1 MKSIRIKI
9 LLVVFIIIIV
19 TLGTQSYLSLNRTRR
34 SLNSSVN
41 KTLEIVTSKAE
52 QQILDLNSR
61 HFAMLRAIAKLPDF
75 QNSEVSPRQKNQVIT
90 NLKDIDPAVYVSIAF
105 YDNEGFFFN
114 EDYQT
119 RMDFSD
125 QEYVK
130 QALKGN
136 EFISEPIIFR
146 MEDLADR
153 AESGEKIQQESEAT
167 VLMFYSEP
175 VYNTKNEI
183 DGALVAIINGAC
195 FKDIVRGIDMG
206 DGHHPAIVARNT
218 AQVFGYAKN
227 ENESYVNLNELF
239 EDENFAN
246 QKAELLAGKTSST
259 NIIYPGT
266 NKKTILSY
274 IPVQGTTWS
283 LLSAVPYD
291 YYFKEISYIINYSI
305 IGLVI
310 SIIGAFLVLI
320 PLIRAIVRPLNTVS
334 RSINDIA
341 QGNADLTKRIEI
353 SSKDEVG
360 SVVLGFNNFTD
371 KLQEILKSIKKSQTN
386 LENVGVAMDASTQ
399 DTSASITQIIAN
411 IQSVRNQ
418 IVNQGQSVDQTVA
431 AINEIAENIQGLEKL
446 IINQANGVSTASASI
461 EEMMSNIESVNR
473 SVDKMAAS
481 FDKLMEDTKTGSN
494 KQAEVGRKIEQIV
507 MQSKMLQEANTV
519 ISNIATR
526 TNLLAMNAAI
536 EASHAGEAGK
546 GFSVVAGEIR
556 KLSETSTAQSKTIG
570 EQLSNIEE
578 SIQEVV
584 TASKESNSAFV
595 SVADTIEKTDEI
607 VRSIKA
613 AMEEQTIGSQQINQ
627 ALHEMNESTVE
638 VQTASREMADSNQ
651 NVLSEV
657 EVLKETS
664 LQMRQSM
671 EEMSIGAGK
680 INETGSELSDI
691 SSKLKNSIKEIG
703 NEIDLFKV

>member
-9 LLVVFIIIIV
+9 LLVVVVIILV
-19 TLGTQSYLSLNRTRR
+19 TLGSQSFLSLKRTRR

-41 KTLEIVTSKAE
+41 KTLDIVSSKAE
-52 QQILDLNSR
+52 QQILDLNNK
-61 HFAMLRAIAKLPDF
+61 HFAVLRAIANLPDF
-75 QNSEVSPRQKNQVIT
+75 RNSEVTPRVKNQIIT

-130 QALKGN
+130 QALLGH

-153 AESGEKIQQESEAT
+153 AESGEKIEQESEAQ
-167 VLMFYSEP
+167 VLLFYAEP
-175 VYNTKNEI
+175 VYNTDNQIE
-183 DGALVAIINGAC
+183 GALVAIINGDC

-206 DGHHPAIVARNT
+206 DGHHPGIVARNT
-218 AQVFGYAKN
+218 AQLFGYAKN
-227 ENESYVNLNELF
+227 DNESYVNLNQLF
-239 EDENFAN
+239 EEESFG
-246 QKAELLAGKTSST
+246 QYKAALLEGQTNST
-259 NIIYPGT
+259 TIVYPGT
-266 NKKTILSY
+266 NNKTIVSY
-274 IPVQGTTWS
+274 IPIQGTTWS
-283 LLSAVPYD
+283 ILSAVPYD
-291 YYFKEISYIINYSI
+291 YYFNEISYIIKYAI
-305 IGLVI
+305 IGLII
-310 SIIGAFLVLI
+310 SIIGAVLVLI
-320 PLIRAIVRPLNTVS
+320 PVIRAIVKPLKVVS

-341 QGNADLTKRIEI
+341 QGNADLTKRIDI

-360 SVVLGFNNFTD
+360 SVVQGFNNFSD
-371 KLQEILKSIKKSQTN
+371 KLQTLLKNIKNSQTN
-386 LENVGVAMDASTQ
+386 LEKVGVAMDASTQ

-411 IQSVRNQ
+411 IQSVHNQ
-418 IVNQGQSVDQTVA
+418 IVNQSQNVDQTVG

-507 MQSKMLQEANTV
+507 MQSKMLQEANAV

-556 KLSETSTAQSKTIG
+556 KLSETSTTQSKTIG

-638 VQTASREMADSNQ
+638 VQTASKEMADSNQ

-671 EEMSIGAGK
+671 EEMSVGASK
-680 INETGSELSDI
+680 INATGSELSEI
-691 SSKLKNSIKEIG
+691 SNKLKESITEIG